1 VDEVDGAIGPEGAG
15 AIGAEGAG
23 AIGAEGAG
31 AIGAEDA
38 GVLGAEGA
46 GVLVAG
52 RSLVVA
58 CAAAMPPIDRRPA
71 RAMAP
76 AVIVRRV
83 VKKDMIVP
91 FGWAGKPAIVCGG
104 SATFQGLL
112 PRLRPPRG
120 PHESPLTNSVVGAAA
135 SARIVPRTVPAVVIK
150 GNRYRWGCVDH
161 RWRMSG
167 RGGRRGRSAFDGLGA
182 GSDAQG
188 GNVQR
193 LPRLLGNTKPAK
205 KECEGHPRRG
215 DESDGNPDKSAVRP
229 A

>member
-1 VDEVDGAIGPEGAG
+1 MDEGDGAIGPEGAG
-15 AIGAEGAG
+15 AVGAEG
-23 AIGAEGAG
+23 E
-31 AIGAEDA
+31 
-38 GVLGAEGA
+38 

-52 RSLVVA
+52 RSLLVA
-58 CAAAMPPIDRRPA
+58 CAAAMPPTDRRPA

-83 VKKDMIVP
+83 VKKDMVVP

-104 SATFQGLL
+104 SATFQDLL

-135 SARIVPRTVPAVVIK
+135 STRAVPGAVPTVVIK
-150 GNRYRWGCVDH
+150 GNRDRRGCVDD
-161 RWRMSG
+161 RWRIDG

-193 LPRLLGNTKPAK
+193 LPRLLGNTKPAN
-205 KECEGHPRRG
+205 KECEGQPRRC
-215 DESDGNPDKSAVRP
+215 DESDGNPDKSSVRP